1 MKNLLTIAFILTAF
15 ISNAQIEFENPTY
28 GNFKFDNSERKSS
41 WVMVFNID
49 STITAE
55 EIKSYFTKNLIFK
68 FENDSKTE
76 IIGEL
81 VKSKIEPSKYGYSS
95 WNAPMIFE
103 NPILGNVLVEIKTG
117 RYRVTIRNIRYINN
131 GVSDIILKP
140 LSNNLPSSKGN
151 EEYLDGSVTFEDI
164 GYVKTRSK
172 KVFLI
177 LDKYF
182 TEISLYKILK
192 KTNDDF

>member
-1 MKNLLTIAFILTAF
+1 
-15 ISNAQIEFENPTY
+15 
-28 GNFKFDNSERKSS
+28 
-41 WVMVFNID
+41 MVFNID

-76 IIGEL
+76 LIGEL

-103 NPILGNVLVEIKTG
+103 NPILGNVMVEIKTG

-131 GVSDIILKP
+131 GISDIILKP